1 LKIIF
6 GLGNPGKKYK
16 NTRHN
21 VGYMVVEK
29 IGEGVRFKRSI
40 KLEAYL
46 GEKEVE
52 GEKVLLVKPTTFMNN
67 SGICVKKTIEY
78 YQICFKDFLVIY
90 DDVDL
95 PLGKIRFR
103 KKSSSGGHKGI
114 KSIIEILGS
123 EEINR
128 LRIGIGK
135 REGEDLVEYVLSEFS
150 SQEKEILKR
159 VILNAVSA
167 SLDWIRFGPEYVMR
181 NYN

>member
-16 NTRHN
+16 NNRHN
-21 VGYMVVEK
+21 IGYMVIER
-29 IGEGVRFKRSI
+29 IAEDVRFKRSI
-40 KLEAYL
+40 KLKGYL
-46 GEKEVE
+46 GEKEIA
-52 GEKVLLVKPTTFMNN
+52 GEKILLVKPTTFMNN
-67 SGICVKKTIEY
+67 SGICVKKIIDY
-78 YQICFKDFLVIY
+78 YQIHLKDFLVIY

-103 KKSSSGGHKGI
+103 RKGSSGGHKGI

-135 REGEDLVEYVLSEFS
+135 KRDEDLAEYVLSDFS
-150 SQEKEILKR
+150 PQEKEILKK
-159 VILNAVSA
+159 VISDAVSA
-167 SLDWIRFGPEYVMR
+167 SLDWVKFGADYVMQ